1 MDLPDDLS
9 EDYINIGKI
18 LMLRTL
24 GEMKNDG
31 VDLNEIEFDERIEE
45 AYRNILH
52 PDYFPRKGLVKKQK
66 SPGIHE
72 FKQETV
78 EELK

>member
-18 LMLRTL
+18 LMLRAL
-24 GEMKNDG
+24 RDMKKDN
-31 VDLNEIEFDERIEE
+31 VDLNQIEFDERIEE
-45 AYRNILH
+45 VYRNILH
-52 PDYFPRKGLVKKQK
+52 PDFFPRKGLVEIKK

-72 FKQETV
+72 LKEETM